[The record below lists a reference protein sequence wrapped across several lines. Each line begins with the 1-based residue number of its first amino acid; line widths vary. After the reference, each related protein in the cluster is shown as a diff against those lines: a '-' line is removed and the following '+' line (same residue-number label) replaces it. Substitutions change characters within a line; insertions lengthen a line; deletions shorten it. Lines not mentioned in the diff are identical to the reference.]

1 MIKGRESKIAR
12 IVSKIKTGIAEI
24 NPSYRR
30 GPDYYFYKKI
40 IRLRQ
45 ASGNIERFLKNDY
58 NLEMLYATLV
68 AWDMNSRA
76 AKMKSF
82 DDFRENILRCMDGF
96 KQLES
101 KKNKGA
107 EGIISS
113 LPGIYEKLHLM
124 KTTSRLVSNSK
135 FLHFLFP
142 EILMPMD
149 GRNTLS
155 CLYGNTMESTDR
167 YIQIIKFSQDIINM
181 PENWEKYLDDEWN
194 TTVPKLIDNAII
206 LIVGKSTKK
215 NNGDVG
221 ETREVVGIERVK
233 GR

>member
-1 MIKGRESKIAR
+1 MIKDQKSKIAQ
-12 IVSKIKTGIAEI
+12 IVLKIKTDIAEI
-24 NPSYRR
+24 NTSYRS

-40 IRLRQ
+40 IDLRQ
-45 ASGNIERFLKNDY
+45 ASKKIEVFLKNDY
-58 NLEMLYATLV
+58 NLEILYATLV

-76 AKMKSF
+76 AKMKYF
-82 DDFRENILRCMDGF
+82 DGFRGNIMSCMDEIN
-96 KQLES
+96 QLES
-101 KKNKGA
+101 NKNKGNA
-107 EGIISS
+107 AIISS

-124 KTTSRLVSNSK
+124 NTTSRLVSNSK

-155 CLYGNTMESTDR
+155 YLYGHIAESTNK
-167 YIQIIKFSQDIINM
+167 YIEIIKFSQDIINM
-181 PENWEKYLDDEWN
+181 PENWEKYLDDGWN

-206 LIVGKSTKK
+206 LIEGKSTKSK
-215 NNGDVG
+215 NGIGGKTGNDID
-221 ETREVVGIERVK
+221 IERVK

>member
-1 MIKGRESKIAR
+1 MIKDQKSKIAQ
-12 IVSKIKTGIAEI
+12 IVLKIKTEIAEI
-24 NPSYRR
+24 NPSYRS

-40 IRLRQ
+40 IDLRR
-45 ASGNIERFLKNDY
+45 ASKNIEGFLKKDY
-58 NLEMLYATLV
+58 NLEILYATLV

-76 AKMKSF
+76 AKMKYF
-82 DDFRENILRCMDGF
+82 DDFKKNILSCMDGF

-101 KKNKGA
+101 NKNKGDEA
-107 EGIISS
+107 IISS

-124 KTTSRLVSNSK
+124 KTKSRLVSNSK

-155 CLYGNTMESTDR
+155 YLYGHIAESTNK
-167 YIQIIKFSQDIINM
+167 YLEIIKFSQDIINM
-181 PENWEKYLDDEWN
+181 PENWEKYLDNGWN

-206 LIVGKSTKK
+206 LIEGKSNKSK
-215 NNGDVG
+215 NGIGGKPGNVI
-221 ETREVVGIERVK
+221 GIEGVK

>member
-1 MIKGRESKIAR
+1 MIKDQESKIAR
-12 IVSKIKTGIAEI
+12 IVSKIKAGIAEI
-24 NPSYRR
+24 NPSYRS

-40 IRLRQ
+40 IHLRQ
-45 ASGNIERFLKNDY
+45 ASENIEGFLKNDY

-82 DDFRENILRCMDGF
+82 YDFRENILSCIDGF

-101 KKNKGA
+101 KKNKGN

-155 CLYGNTMESTDR
+155 YLYGNTMESTDR
-167 YIQIIKFSQDIINM
+167 YIEIIKFSQDIINM

-206 LIVGKSTKK
+206 LLVGKSTKK
-215 NNGDVG
+215 NNGDV
-221 ETREVVGIERVK
+221 TFC
-233 GR
+233 